1 MTNCSSGGAT
11 GCGVA
16 VGTMVQ
22 PSSDGEAFNGG
33 PLVVVAPNAKNSSI
47 ALMVNT
53 LTIRLIIVP
62 PVRASI
68 PIG

>member
-1 MTNCSSGGAT
+1 MTNSSSGGAT
-11 GCGVA
+11 GCGMA
-16 VGTMVQ
+16 IGTAVQ

-33 PLVVVAPNAKNSSI
+33 PLFVAPNANHSSI

-62 PVRASI
+62 PVRSI
-68 PIG
+68 VLKA